1 MDRKLIEKEA
11 KEILDK
17 FADALG
23 KVKTEEDFHVDRE
36 EFEREEGKN
45 KPCEGLKEDL
55 LKNAPK
61 KNKDFIVAE
70 KRSWK

>member
-1 MDRKLIEKEA
+1 MNRELIQKEA

-36 EFEREEGKN
+36 EFERKDGMN
-45 KPCEGLKEDL
+45 KPCEGLKEDI
-55 LKNAPK
+55 LKNAPN
-61 KNKDFIVAE
+61 KNKDFIIAE